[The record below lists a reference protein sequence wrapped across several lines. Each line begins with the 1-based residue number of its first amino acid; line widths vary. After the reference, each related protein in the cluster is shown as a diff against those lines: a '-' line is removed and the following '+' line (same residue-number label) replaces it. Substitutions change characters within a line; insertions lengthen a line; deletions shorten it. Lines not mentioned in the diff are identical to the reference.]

1 MRPIRFFVF
10 ALEARPINLRRNR
23 MSPTS
28 RTSPFPPDPAVPA
41 QPLDTGGLGGHP
53 RGLTTLFF
61 TELWERFSYYGMR
74 ALLVYFMVA
83 SADQGGLGFDQ
94 RTATSIYGNYT
105 MAVYMLSI
113 VGGFIADNFIG
124 SRASVLYGA
133 IIIACGHYS
142 MAIDSEL
149 TFFSGLVLVALGTAL
164 LKPNISTMVGSLYR
178 PEDERRDAGFSIFYM
193 GINIGAFSAPLVTGW
208 LAQSDEFRILL
219 SNWGMNPLHSWH
231 WGFGAAGVGM
241 TAGLI
246 VYLVT
251 GRNLAHVGNPPPPAT
266 ARPWGKL
273 ALVVLATAA
282 LMGVMTMA
290 DEYPWIVYVLLGVQI
305 AAILFFAFKPD
316 RDSKRIAA
324 ILVFFMAAE
333 IFWAIFEQSGS
344 TIALFGDEL
353 TRTTIFGWNFP
364 SAWFQSMNPIF
375 VIMLAP
381 LFALLWVGLGR
392 LQPSSPMKF
401 MFGLVFLGLSFV
413 LMVPAATLTAQGKV
427 SPLWLIG
434 LFFLQTVGEMCLS
447 PVGLSTMTK
456 LAPQRLLG
464 LVMGI
469 WFLAAALGSKLAGVL
484 AGHFESTD
492 ADALADFFLRQA
504 MWVGVAT
511 VILLALVPWVK
522 RLMGGIR

>member
-1 MRPIRFFVF
+1 MSSTPRPV
-10 ALEARPINLRRNR
+10 
-23 MSPTS
+23 
-28 RTSPFPPDPAVPA
+28 PFPPDPAVPA
-41 QPLDTGGLGGHP
+41 EPRDVGGLGGHP

-83 SADQGGLGFDQ
+83 GAEKGGLGYEQ
-94 RTATSIYGNYT
+94 KTATSIYGNYT

-124 SRASVLYGA
+124 SRAAVRYGA
-133 IIIACGHYS
+133 FIIACGHYS
-142 MAIDSEL
+142 MAFGSET
-149 TFFSGLVLVALGTAL
+149 TFFAGLVLVALGTGL
-164 LKPNISTMVGSLYR
+164 LKPNISTIVGSLYR
-178 PEDERRDAGFSIFYM
+178 PDDERRDAGFSIFYM
-193 GINIGAFSAPLVTGW
+193 GINIGAFTAPLITGW
-208 LAQSDEFRILL
+208 LAQSDEFRRMLAG
-219 SNWGMNPLHSWH
+219 WGMNPLHSWH

-241 TAGLI
+241 TLGLI
-246 VYLVT
+246 VYIVT
-251 GRNLAHVGNPPPPAT
+251 GRRLAHVGNPPPDG

-273 ALVVLATAA
+273 GLVVLGTAA
-282 LMGVMTMA
+282 LMWVMTLS
-290 DEYPWIVYVLLGVQI
+290 DRYPVIMYGLLAFQI
-305 AAILFFAFKPD
+305 AAILFFAFRPD

-324 ILVFFMAAE
+324 ILVFFIAAE

-353 TRTTIFGWNFP
+353 TRTTILGWNFP

-381 LFALLWVGLGR
+381 LFAWLWVSLAHR
-392 LQPSSPMKF
+392 QPSSPFKF
-401 MFGLVFLGLSFV
+401 MLGLVFLGLSFV
-413 LMVPAATLTAQGKV
+413 LMVPAAKLTAEGKV
-427 SPLWLIG
+427 SPLWIVG
-434 LFFLQTVGEMCLS
+434 VFFLQTVGEMCLS

-469 WFLAAALGSKLAGVL
+469 WFLAAALGNKLAGVL
-484 AGHFESTD
+484 AGHFESKD
-492 ADALADFFLRQA
+492 PNALADFFLRQA

-511 VILLALVPWVK
+511 IVLLMLVPWVK

>member
-1 MRPIRFFVF
+1 MSSSPRP
-10 ALEARPINLRRNR
+10 A
-23 MSPTS
+23 
-28 RTSPFPPDPAVPA
+28 PFPPDPAVPA
-41 QPLDTGGLGGHP
+41 EPLDTGGLGGHP

-83 SADQGGLGFDQ
+83 GAEEGGLGYPQ
-94 RTATSIYGNYT
+94 KTATSIYGNYT

-113 VGGFIADNFIG
+113 LGGYIADNFIG
-124 SRASVLYGA
+124 SRAAVLYGA
-133 IIIACGHYS
+133 VIIACGHYS
-142 MAIDSEL
+142 MAISSET
-149 TFFSGLVLVALGTAL
+149 TFFIGLVLVALGTGL
-164 LKPNISTMVGSLYR
+164 LKPNISTIVGSLYR

-193 GINIGAFSAPLVTGW
+193 GINIGAFTAPLITVW
-208 LAQSDEFRILL
+208 LAQSYEFRQMLA
-219 SNWGMNPLHSWH
+219 NWGMNPLHSWH

-241 TAGLI
+241 TLGLI
-246 VYLVT
+246 VYIIT
-251 GRNLAHVGNPPPPAT
+251 GRRLVHVGNPPAT
-266 ARPWGKL
+266 GARPWGKL
-273 ALVVLATAA
+273 LLVTLATGA
-282 LMGVMTMA
+282 LMGVMTLT
-290 DEYPWIVYVLLGVQI
+290 DQYPSIVYVLFGLQI

-324 ILVFFMAAE
+324 ILVFFIAAE

-364 SAWFQSMNPIF
+364 SAWFQSMNPVF
-375 VIMLAP
+375 VILLAP
-381 LFALLWVGLGR
+381 LFAWLWVSLGR
-392 LQPSSPMKF
+392 RQPSSPFKF
-401 MFGLVFLGLSFV
+401 MLGLVFLGLSFV
-413 LMVPAATLTAQGKV
+413 LMVPAAKLTAEGKV
-427 SPLWLIG
+427 SPLWIVG

-469 WFLAAALGSKLAGVL
+469 WFLAAALGNKLAGVL
-484 AGHFESTD
+484 AGHFESKD
-492 ADALADFFLRQA
+492 PNALADFFLNQA

-511 VILLALVPWVK
+511 LALLALVPWVK